1 MTMHHSIRFSGQ
13 RTGDAPLTWGQ
24 QWLWEEVK
32 KFAPRH
38 EHLNLSEIVDVPE
51 DVSLPEVLTALRK
64 LLEQRESLRTTY
76 SVGPSGEPRQ
86 HVPSGGTLD
95 VVERTARTEEARSAA
110 HALAAGLRSVPF
122 SLDDFPIRAG
132 VVTSE
137 LRPRH
142 LVIVIFHLATDGW
155 DLRNLLAEIR
165 QSLAAPGEE
174 RTVAARIHPLDQS
187 ERERGPEGQAVCERS
202 IKYWK
207 KQLIN
212 APADIFSGRSPVP
225 ESPRFQEIYVDSEA
239 LSVALRD
246 LSLHLKVSPTV
257 IFLALSSICLGRLS
271 GEPMSFFLLG
281 CHNRF
286 SPSDRAATGPLYQ
299 DAPLTVD
306 LTGADFRE
314 VVRRT
319 WRASLSAYSAAKWN
333 PPLLEA
339 AVKDIVRER
348 GQDVDLSCNAIV
360 ILEPHTGLH
369 PSPRPTD
376 AEFIKDL
383 SSRTRKLKMPG
394 TAQDRTGRRF
404 FLRAQNT
411 SHSVITSLRTD
422 TTVLSSEESAQFLE
436 EVEELA
442 VQEFLTIS
450 R

>member
-1 MTMHHSIRFSGQ
+1 
-13 RTGDAPLTWGQ
+13 
-24 QWLWEEVK
+24 
-32 KFAPRH
+32 
-38 EHLNLSEIVDVPE
+38 
-51 DVSLPEVLTALRK
+51 
-64 LLEQRESLRTTY
+64 
-76 SVGPSGEPRQ
+76 
-86 HVPSGGTLD
+86 
-95 VVERTARTEEARSAA
+95 
-110 HALAAGLRSVPF
+110 
-122 SLDDFPIRAG
+122 
-132 VVTSE
+132 
-137 LRPRH
+137 
-142 LVIVIFHLATDGW
+142 
-155 DLRNLLAEIR
+155 
-165 QSLAAPGEE
+165 
-174 RTVAARIHPLDQS
+174 
-187 ERERGPEGQAVCERS
+187 
-202 IKYWK
+202 
-207 KQLIN
+207 
-212 APADIFSGRSPVP
+212 
-225 ESPRFQEIYVDSEA
+225 
-239 LSVALRD
+239 
-246 LSLHLKVSPTV
+246 
-257 IFLALSSICLGRLS
+257 
-271 GEPMSFFLLG
+271 MSFFLLG